1 MKFPKVFNLKSAAHN
16 RVPFDLSSRTVTT
29 GEFYQFTPVKMIE
42 CVPGDKFNIDMTVF
56 TRTAALKVPSFDR
69 AVIQSRAFFVPSR
82 LCYPYF
88 NEFITGE
95 KIAIGSSSY
104 TPTLPLISSGVL
116 TEWFA
121 AGHLGGHALSTTA
134 PIDIEN
140 PDSIPVHDFSITNP
154 DTVPVSRAYRNLTYW
169 GRQAL
174 KIFQGLGYRWNWQ
187 TRFEAQDDQA
197 MDVTVTFSAL
207 PLLAFLRIYL
217 DWFVPSQ
224 LQAAHPIAQY
234 LNSLKTGSTA
244 GEMTQAQ
251 IENLFSSLAPAYDE
265 DYFTAAWLYPN
276 EVGGDTNRIVPST
289 LRDYGA
295 NIGGAVQSDSVGTY
309 VDSMSTS
316 LLRTNY
322 GTLERVSQYAL
333 NLLEGMANYVT
344 RNNYAGSRAVE
355 QILARFGVRVP
366 DTRLQRCEF
375 IGADDT
381 DVQFAEVTA
390 MADSGDYKVGQFAG
404 KGVALGSDG
413 NWTIECKEYG
423 YIVIVSTIVPKI
435 SYVQGFDRHVIHRN
449 RFDFYTPEFDC
460 VGPQAIAAGE
470 LYCQSN
476 DSEAD
481 PFDDLV
487 AGNGHPTDVFGYCP
501 RFAEYKTSK
510 DSLLGDF
517 NIPHLNAGLDS
528 FYFSRLLKPNGAFPL
543 KAQGPF
549 LFADGRQY
557 NRIFNVK
564 DQDTDHFYMW
574 YKFDIK
580 AMRPMR
586 SISDSIPLDGDG
598 EKIAQQP
605 NGVHLS

>member
-1 MKFPKVFNLKSAAHN
+1 MINTETIERNEKSVKKSGRIIRRVSMFFVALLCCLVATASSSWLSSERVVAVSGIPVLVNKVTQEDINNAKKKRDAAKQEANKAKEKISNLKGQK
-16 RVPFDLSSRTVTT
+16 DQLT
-29 GEFYQFTPVKMIE
+29 GELSKLNQANADQKAQYE
-42 CVPGDKFNIDMTVF
+42 
-56 TRTAALKVPSFDR
+56 L
-69 AVIQSRAFFVPSR
+69 
-82 LCYPYF
+82 
-88 NEFITGE
+88 
-95 KIAIGSSSY
+95 IA
-104 TPTLPLISSGVL
+104 
-116 TEWFA
+116 
-121 AGHLGGHALSTTA
+121 
-134 PIDIEN
+134 
-140 PDSIPVHDFSITNP
+140 
-154 DTVPVSRAYRNLTYW
+154 
-169 GRQAL
+169 
-174 KIFQGLGYRWNWQ
+174 
-187 TRFEAQDDQA
+187 
-197 MDVTVTFSAL
+197 
-207 PLLAFLRIYL
+207 
-217 DWFVPSQ
+217 SQ